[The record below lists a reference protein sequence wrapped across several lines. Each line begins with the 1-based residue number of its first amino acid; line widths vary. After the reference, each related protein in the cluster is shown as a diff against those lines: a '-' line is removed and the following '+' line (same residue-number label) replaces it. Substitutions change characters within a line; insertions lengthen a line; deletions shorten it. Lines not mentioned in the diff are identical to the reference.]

1 MGPDTEQSRPCMARK
16 YLAAYCSLQ
25 NTPSLM
31 QPIQPIQPIQ
41 PVDSCI
47 KARSTGLR
55 AYDSCT
61 LSKQLLTRLKT
72 GLEDAAASPN
82 TMGVKVS
89 MSLLLPLQACLP
101 SPKPRFR
108 ADSQGRHSLPS
119 HEHAGMGELNPESIT
134 LILALGSQERE
145 HEQSFRPMTW
155 PPYWH
160 IHQNRTTRQAQF
172 LIPRDG
178 TNLSPRS

>member
-16 YLAAYCSLQ
+16 YLAAYCSCAEYPEPYA
-25 NTPSLM
+25 TDPTY
-31 QPIQPIQPIQ
+31 PTIQ

-72 GLEDAAASPN
+72 GLEDAAAIPN

-119 HEHAGMGELNPESIT
+119 HEHAGMGELNPELIT
-134 LILALGSQERE
+134 LILALGSQERA
-145 HEQSFRPMTW
+145 HEQSFGPMTW

-172 LIPRDG
+172 LIPRAG